1 LEETDGD
8 HCGRVIYPEAIRW
21 GVMEGDAGEPLP
33 SVDLD
38 WLQTHLASLRR
49 ELAAKP
55 DAQLRKAAKVAIV
68 AAEDAVEEDDLRLA
82 ALQYTAASLL
92 IDLAKAKVTS
102 SS

>member
-1 LEETDGD
+1 MRIGEPR
-8 HCGRVIYPEAIRW
+8 GRVIYPEAGRW
-21 GVMEGDAGEPLP
+21 GVMEGDASERLT

-49 ELAAKP
+49 EMSSKP

-82 ALQYTAASLL
+82 AVQYAAASLL
-92 IDLAKAKVTS
+92 IDLAKAKVAS